1 LAHNSENGYKIADK
15 LKNHTRSVEQL
26 AKVNS
31 SIDVDN
37 NRYNKNKKFG
47 SMVSRNLVAHTNN
60 YYHSGSSHDRLD
72 LEFVKYGQICSDP
85 ER

>member
-1 LAHNSENGYKIADK
+1 MAHNSENGYKIADK

-31 SIDVDN
+31 SIVVDN

-47 SMVSRNLVAHTNN
+47 SMVSRNLVAHTKDEILVRKNGITGG
-60 YYHSGSSHDRLD
+60 GS
-72 LEFVKYGQICSDP
+72 QI
-85 ER
+85 